1 MDASIIIAKTEAFFL
16 TWGYLTVFWGSLVET
31 TPLGWAVPGGVILT
45 VAGFFA
51 NNSAGFSLSKVII
64 TGWLGAWLAFLGAYF
79 LGRKT
84 GMWFVNK
91 LKQQKNADRAKHL
104 LAQHGGVI
112 LTTSMLANLTRFW
125 IAYIAGVEK
134 YGFLKF
140 LLYSGAA
147 SLGWVSIMS
156 VLGFLAG
163 FERQNLERLIGAI
176 GILAWGFLALAV
188 FVLFKSIKHEY
199 QHFKKDEP
207 HNENY

>member
-1 MDASIIIAKTEAFFL
+1 MDASIIIAKAEVFFL
-16 TWGYLTVFWGSLVET
+16 SWGYLTVFWGSLIEI
-31 TPLGWAVPGGVILT
+31 TPLGWTVPGGVILT

-51 NNSAGFSLSKVII
+51 NNSTGFSLIKVII
-64 TGWLGAWLAFLGAYF
+64 AGWLGAWLAFLGAYL

-125 IAYIAGVEK
+125 VAYIAGVEK

-140 LLYSGAA
+140 LLYSGTA

-156 VLGFLAG
+156 VLGYLAG
-163 FERQNLERLIGAI
+163 YERQNLERLMGAI
-176 GILAWGFLALAV
+176 GILAWAFLALAI

-199 QHFKKDEP
+199 RHFKEDKP